1 MGTTVERG
9 EGGDVE
15 IVMKGDAK
23 QSAAMKI
30 KQLAPIRKEMMALF
44 SLAPKNLRDVR
55 SVVDCDDD
63 GESHYGDDDSE
74 GEETNQNVPQGV
86 TFRYGEAVEF
96 QPDSGVEDA
105 DNDVVGVVGVGLEAK
120 GMDQAEESRVQEVW
134 GWRIWLSSTD
144 RMLRW
149 RWRLIRIVIKHKRV
163 LANCNL
169 SLTLAFRFPV
179 SADEFVPL
187 DQVRSPRSGFPTMK
201 KVIGQTVRDLKRE
214 VNKKVLK
221 VPGIEQK
228 VLDATS
234 NEPWGPH
241 GSLLADIAQ
250 ATRNP
255 HEYQMI
261 MAVIWKR
268 INDTGKNWRHVY
280 KALTVLE
287 YLVAHGSERVIDEI
301 REHAYQISTLSDFQY
316 IDSSGRDQGNNVRK
330 KSQSLVVLVNDKER
344 IIEVRQKAAANR
356 DKFRNNAAGGMYR
369 PGSYSSSGAYG
380 QYGDRYDDDR
390 YGSREEDRNGY
401 GYGRERE
408 WSYRDDDRQSR
419 DGDRYGRD
427 YEERYGRDGYRD
439 DDYRGRSRSVDYQHD
454 SRSRSSDR
462 DRYDDDGQHSSRGS
476 NAKAEDQSL
485 EARLEQKLSE
495 QNMGA
500 PPSYEEAV
508 GESRSPVHS
517 ERDVETSATSAPR
530 DSSPHVND
538 NLSQTPAPTG
548 SSSVNNNPIEATTAA
563 STAASGAQETEAT
576 DDFFDPRGPASA
588 APAIPAA
595 PAAPATT
602 NNIEM
607 DLLGSLSDSFS
618 SNALSLVPAESATAA
633 RDANAGSTA
642 SFAAPSSGSNNFN
655 QPFEDPFGESPF
667 KAFTSTETA
676 PSHPQTYQSIEP
688 SQSNGH
694 NAETTS
700 NFGFGDSI
708 SVVPYYAPVASDTQP
723 FSTNSQF
730 LSPDLS
736 SPQQETDILADIL
749 PPAPL
754 PEMTSQQNMS
764 APAFGHPS
772 PSFPAS
778 SGQMASQPFSEP
790 MGQFTQQGFSAATS
804 QPAQTFPVPT
814 DQLSQQ
820 PFSAPN
826 GQPGQVQSSFSS
838 PPSQYAQQPFSSHAG
853 QPGLHAFSSSTGQ
866 HMQPP
871 FASQGGQPAQ
881 SGGMYGGLHS
891 QDGSTTMSPQS
902 QNGYNGH
909 MNSGNFLPQGSMAAF
924 PSHMAPQAP
933 TGQMSQS
940 TNFPH
945 HGGSTAQTT
954 PHMSSQS
961 PTHQAS
967 QFNSQSF
974 IGQGNAAPFS
984 SPITNQS
991 LASNASQHTLSTG
1004 SNSLVSQP
1012 SKDKFETKSTV
1023 WADTLSRGLVNLNIS
1038 GPKTNP
1044 LADIGVDFEAINRK
1058 EKRMEKPTTQ
1068 AVTST
1073 VTMGKAMGSGS
1084 GMGRAGAG
1092 ALRPPPNPMMGS
1104 GMGMG
1109 NGPGVGMGMGGY
1121 GGMNTSMG
1129 MGMGMGGMG
1138 GMGMG
1143 QGFQMQP
1150 PTGYSPGSNMPGNYN
1165 NSMMGPG
1172 SYGQQP
1178 YGGYR

>member
-1 MGTTVERG
+1 
-9 EGGDVE
+9 
-15 IVMKGDAK
+15 
-23 QSAAMKI
+23 
-30 KQLAPIRKEMMALF
+30 
-44 SLAPKNLRDVR
+44 
-55 SVVDCDDD
+55 
-63 GESHYGDDDSE
+63 
-74 GEETNQNVPQGV
+74 
-86 TFRYGEAVEF
+86 
-96 QPDSGVEDA
+96 
-105 DNDVVGVVGVGLEAK
+105 
-120 GMDQAEESRVQEVW
+120 
-134 GWRIWLSSTD
+134 
-144 RMLRW
+144 
-149 RWRLIRIVIKHKRV
+149 
-163 LANCNL
+163 
-169 SLTLAFRFPV
+169 
-179 SADEFVPL
+179 
-187 DQVRSPRSGFPTMK
+187 MK
-201 KVIGQTVRDLKRE
+201 KAIGQTVRDLKRE

-241 GSLLADIAQ
+241 GSLLADISQ

-301 REHAYQISTLSDFQY
+301 REHSYQISTLSDFQY

-344 IIEVRQKAAANR
+344 IIEVRQKAAANK
-356 DKFRNNAAGGMYR
+356 DKFRNNVAGGMYR
-369 PGSYSSSGAYG
+369 PGSYSNSGA
-380 QYGDRYDDDR
+380 YGDRYDDDR

-401 GYGRERE
+401 GYGKERE
-408 WSYRDDDRQSR
+408 WGYKDDDRHSR

-427 YEERYGRDGYRD
+427 YEDRYGRD
-439 DDYRGRSRSVDYQHD
+439 DDYRGRSRSVEYQYE

-462 DRYDDDGQHSSRGS
+462 DHNDTDGQNSSRGS

-485 EARLEQKLSE
+485 EARLERKISE
-495 QNMGA
+495 QNAGA

-517 ERDVETSATSAPR
+517 ERDVETSAASAPR
-530 DSSPHVND
+530 DSSHVND
-538 NLSQTPAPTG
+538 NPSQSSAPTG
-548 SSSVNNNPIEATTAA
+548 SSPANNNSTEAI
-563 STAASGAQETEAT
+563 TAASGAQEPEAT
-576 DDFFDPRGPASA
+576 DDYFDPRGPASA
-588 APAIPAA
+588 APAGPAVPTA
-595 PAAPATT
+595 PSTT
-602 NNIEM
+602 NNVEL

-618 SNALSLVPAESATAA
+618 NLSIVPSESTTAA
-633 RDANAGSTA
+633 PDANS
-642 SFAAPSSGSNNFN
+642 
-655 QPFEDPFGESPF
+655 FEDPFGDTPF

-676 PSHPQTYQSIEP
+676 PSQSLTYQSNEP
-688 SQSNGH
+688 SQPNGL
-694 NAETTS
+694 NAETKS
-700 NFGFGDSI
+700 DFGFGESF
-708 SVVPYYAPVASDTQP
+708 SVVPYSAPVASDTQP

-730 LSPDLS
+730 LSQDLS
-736 SPQQETDILADIL
+736 SAQPETDILADIL

-754 PEMTSQQNMS
+754 PDMSSQQNIS
-764 APAFGHPS
+764 APGFGHPSS

-778 SGQMASQPFSEP
+778 SGQMPSQPFSEP
-790 MGQFTQQGFSAATS
+790 TGQFTQQGFSATTN

-814 DQLSQQ
+814 DQFSQQ
-820 PFSAPN
+820 PYSAPN

-838 PPSQYAQQPFSSHAG
+838 PSSQYPQQPFSSHAG
-853 QPGLHAFSSSTGQ
+853 QHPFASSTGQ
-866 HMQPP
+866 HIQPP

-891 QDGSTTMSPQS
+891 QDGSPHS

-909 MNSGNFLPQGSMAAF
+909 MNSGNILTQGSTAAF
-924 PSHMAPQAP
+924 PSHLAAQTP
-933 TGQMSQS
+933 TGQLSQG
-940 TNFPH
+940 TNFSH
-945 HGGSTAQTT
+945 NGGSTA
-954 PHMSSQS
+954 PHMSSHS
-961 PTHQAS
+961 PTHQSS
-967 QFNSQSF
+967 QLNNQSF
-974 IGQGNAAPFS
+974 IGQQGNAGPFS
-984 SPITNQS
+984 SPIINQS
-991 LASNASQHTLSTG
+991 LASNASQ

-1058 EKRMEKPTTQ
+1058 EKRMEKPTTA

-1073 VTMGKAMGSGS
+1073 INMGKAMGSGS

-1092 ALRPPPNPMMGS
+1092 ALRSPSNPMMGS
-1104 GMGMG
+1104 GMGMGVGMGMG

-1121 GGMNTSMG
+1121 GGMNPSMG
-1129 MGMGMGGMG
+1129 MGMG

-1143 QGFQMQP
+1143 QGYQMQP
-1150 PTGYSPGSNMPGNYN
+1150 PTGLPPGSNMPGSYN

-1172 SYGQQP
+1172 SYGQHPYGGNGQHPYGGNGQQPYGGYGQQP

>member
-1 MGTTVERG
+1 
-9 EGGDVE
+9 
-15 IVMKGDAK
+15 
-23 QSAAMKI
+23 
-30 KQLAPIRKEMMALF
+30 
-44 SLAPKNLRDVR
+44 
-55 SVVDCDDD
+55 
-63 GESHYGDDDSE
+63 
-74 GEETNQNVPQGV
+74 
-86 TFRYGEAVEF
+86 
-96 QPDSGVEDA
+96 
-105 DNDVVGVVGVGLEAK
+105 
-120 GMDQAEESRVQEVW
+120 
-134 GWRIWLSSTD
+134 
-144 RMLRW
+144 
-149 RWRLIRIVIKHKRV
+149 
-163 LANCNL
+163 
-169 SLTLAFRFPV
+169 
-179 SADEFVPL
+179 
-187 DQVRSPRSGFPTMK
+187 MK
-201 KVIGQTVRDLKRE
+201 KAIGQTVRDLKRE

-261 MAVIWKR
+261 MSVIWKR

-301 REHAYQISTLSDFQY
+301 REHAYQISTLSEFQY
-316 IDSSGRDQGNNVRK
+316 VDSSGRDQGNNVRK

-344 IIEVRQKAAANR
+344 IVEVRQKAAANR
-356 DKFRNNAAGGMYR
+356 DKFRNHAAGGMYR
-369 PGSYSSSGAYG
+369 PGSHSSSGA
-380 QYGDRYDDDR
+380 YGDRYDDDR

-401 GYGRERE
+401 GYGKERE
-408 WSYRDDDRQSR
+408 WGYKDDDRNSR

-427 YEERYGRDGYRD
+427 YEDRYGRDSYRD
-439 DDYRGRSRSVDYQHD
+439 DDYRGRSQSVDNQYE

-462 DRYDDDGQHSSRGS
+462 DRYDDEGQNSSRGS
-476 NAKAEDQSL
+476 NAKPEDQSL
-485 EARLEQKLSE
+485 EARLERKISE
-495 QNMGA
+495 QNMGAA

-517 ERDVETSATSAPR
+517 ERDVETSAASVPR
-530 DSSPHVND
+530 DSPPHVND
-538 NLSQTPAPTG
+538 NPIQTSAPTG
-548 SSSVNNNPIEATTAA
+548 SSPVNNSTTEAT
-563 STAASGAQETEAT
+563 TAASGAQEPEAT
-576 DDFFDPRGPASA
+576 DDFFDPRGPTSAFSA
-588 APAIPAA
+588 APAG

-602 NNIEM
+602 NNVEM

-618 SNALSLVPAESATAA
+618 SNALSIVPSESATAA
-633 RDANAGSTA
+633 PDANVGSTA
-642 SFAAPSSGSNNFN
+642 SFAAPSSGSNNFD
-655 QPFEDPFGESPF
+655 QSFEDPFGDGPF

-676 PSHPQTYQSIEP
+676 PSQPLTYQNIEP
-688 SQSNGH
+688 SQPNGL
-694 NAETTS
+694 NAETNS
-700 NFGFGDSI
+700 NFGFGDSF
-708 SVVPYYAPVASDTQP
+708 SVVPYSAPASDSQP
-723 FSTNSQF
+723 FSANSHF
-730 LSPDLS
+730 LSQDLS
-736 SPQQETDILADIL
+736 SAQPETDILADIL

-754 PEMTSQQNMS
+754 PEMSSQQNIS
-764 APAFGHPS
+764 APGFGHPS
-772 PSFPAS
+772 SPSLPAS

-790 MGQFTQQGFSAATS
+790 TGQFNQKGFSAATS

-814 DQLSQQ
+814 DQFSQQ

-826 GQPGQVQSSFSS
+826 SQPGQVQSSFSS
-838 PPSQYAQQPFSSHAG
+838 PSSQYAQQPFSAPNSQPGQVQSSFSSPSSQYAQQPFSSHAG
-853 QPGLHAFSSSTGQ
+853 QHI
-866 HMQPP
+866 QPP

-891 QDGSTTMSPQS
+891 QDGSPHS

-909 MNSGNFLPQGSMAAF
+909 MNSGNFLPPGSTAAF
-924 PSHMAPQAP
+924 PSHMTPHTT
-933 TGQMSQS
+933 TGQLSPR
-940 TNFPH
+940 TNFSH
-945 HGGSTAQTT
+945 
-954 PHMSSQS
+954 S

-967 QFNSQSF
+967 QFNNHF
-974 IGQGNAAPFS
+974 IGQQGNAGPFS

-991 LASNASQHTLSTG
+991 LVPHASQSTA
-1004 SNSLVSQP
+1004 LVSQP
-1012 SKDKFETKSTV
+1012 SNAKFETKSTV

-1058 EKRMEKPTTQ
+1058 EKRMEKPTTA

-1073 VTMGKAMGSGS
+1073 ITMGKAMGSGS

-1092 ALRPPPNPMMGS
+1092 ALRPSNQMMGS

-1109 NGPGVGMGMGGY
+1109 MGMGNGPPGVGMGMGGGY
-1121 GGMNTSMG
+1121 GGMNPSMG
-1129 MGMGMGGMG
+1129 MGMGGGM

-1143 QGFQMQP
+1143 QGYQMQP
-1150 PTGYSPGSNMPGNYN
+1150 PTGMPPNYN

-1172 SYGQQP
+1172 GYGQQPYGGNGQQPYGGNGQQPYGGNGQQPYGGYGQQP

>member
-1 MGTTVERG
+1 
-9 EGGDVE
+9 
-15 IVMKGDAK
+15 
-23 QSAAMKI
+23 
-30 KQLAPIRKEMMALF
+30 
-44 SLAPKNLRDVR
+44 
-55 SVVDCDDD
+55 
-63 GESHYGDDDSE
+63 
-74 GEETNQNVPQGV
+74 
-86 TFRYGEAVEF
+86 
-96 QPDSGVEDA
+96 
-105 DNDVVGVVGVGLEAK
+105 
-120 GMDQAEESRVQEVW
+120 
-134 GWRIWLSSTD
+134 
-144 RMLRW
+144 
-149 RWRLIRIVIKHKRV
+149 
-163 LANCNL
+163 
-169 SLTLAFRFPV
+169 
-179 SADEFVPL
+179 
-187 DQVRSPRSGFPTMK
+187 MK

-241 GSLLADIAQ
+241 GTLLADIAQ

-344 IIEVRQKAAANR
+344 IIEARQKASANR
-356 DKFRNNAAGGMYR
+356 DKFRNNAPGGMYR
-369 PGSYSSSGAYG
+369 PGSYSSSGA
-380 QYGDRYDDDR
+380 YGDRYDDDR

-401 GYGRERE
+401 GYGREKE
-408 WSYRDDDRQSR
+408 WGYRDDDRNSR

-439 DDYRGRSRSVDYQHD
+439 DDYRGRSRSVDYQQE

-485 EARLEQKLSE
+485 EARLERKLSE
-495 QNMGA
+495 QNAAA

-517 ERDVETSATSAPR
+517 ERDVETSAVSAPR
-530 DSSPHVND
+530 DPSPVND
-538 NLSQTPAPTG
+538 NPSQTSAHTE
-548 SSSVNNNPIEATTAA
+548 SSPVNNNPTEATTAA
-563 STAASGAQETEAT
+563 SGAKETEAT
-576 DDFFDPRGPASA
+576 DDFFDPRGPSS
-588 APAIPAA
+588 AA
-595 PAAPATT
+595 PAAPAVPATPAAT
-602 NNIEM
+602 NNVEV

-618 SNALSLVPAESATAA
+618 SNALSLVPVESATAA
-633 RDANAGSTA
+633 PVANAGSTA
-642 SFAAPSSGSNNFN
+642 SFEAPSSGSNNFN
-655 QPFEDPFGESPF
+655 QSFEDPFGDSPF
-667 KAFTSTETA
+667 KAFTSAETA
-676 PSHPQTYQSIEP
+676 PAQPLAYQNTEP

-694 NAETTS
+694 NAETIS
-700 NFGFGDSI
+700 NFGFGDSF
-708 SVVPYYAPVASDTQP
+708 SVVPYSAPVASDTQP

-730 LSPDLS
+730 LSQDLS
-736 SPQQETDILADIL
+736 SQQQETDILADIL

-754 PEMTSQQNMS
+754 PEMTSQQNIS
-764 APAFGHPS
+764 APAFAHPSS

-778 SGQMASQPFSEP
+778 SGQMASQPFSEQT
-790 MGQFTQQGFSAATS
+790 GQYNQKGFSAATS
-804 QPAQTFPVPT
+804 QPAQTFPGPT

-820 PFSAPN
+820 SFSAPN
-826 GQPGQVQSSFSS
+826 GQPGQVQASFSS
-838 PPSQYAQQPFSSHAG
+838 PTSQYAQQPFSSHAG
-853 QPGLHAFSSSTGQ
+853 QPGLHAFSSPTSQ
-866 HMQPP
+866 HMQSPFASPGGQPAQSPFASQGGQPVQSPFSSQGGQPAQSP

-881 SGGMYGGLHS
+881 SPFASQGGQPAQSPFASQGGQPAQSPFASQGGQPAQSPFASQGGQPAQSPFASQGGQPAQSPFASQGGQPAQSPFASQGGQPAQSPFASQGGQPAQSPFASQGGQPAQSPFASQGGQPAQSPFASQGGQPAQPGMYGGFHS
-891 QDGSTTMSPQS
+891 QDGSLTSGASTMSPQS

-909 MNSGNFLPQGSMAAF
+909 MNSGNFLPQGSTAAF
-924 PSHMAPQAP
+924 ASHMAPQAP
-933 TGQMSQS
+933 TGQLSQGS
-940 TNFPH
+940 NFPH
-945 HGGSTAQTT
+945 H
-954 PHMSSQS
+954 MSSPS
-961 PTHQAS
+961 PTHQPS

-974 IGQGNAAPFS
+974 MGQGNGAPFN

-991 LASNASQHTLSTG
+991 LASNASPYAVSTG
-1004 SNSLVSQP
+1004 TTALVSQP
-1012 SKDKFETKSTV
+1012 SKDKFDTKSTV

-1044 LADIGVDFEAINRK
+1044 LADIGVDFDAINRK

-1073 VTMGKAMGSGS
+1073 ITMGKAMGSGS
-1084 GMGRAGAG
+1084 GMGRTGAG
-1092 ALRPPPNPMMGS
+1092 SLRPPQNTMMGS
-1104 GMGMG
+1104 GMGMGMGMGMGNGPGVGMGMG

-1121 GGMNTSMG
+1121 GGMNPSMGMG

-1138 GMGMG
+1138 GMSMG
-1143 QGFQMQP
+1143 QGYQMQP
-1150 PTGYSPGSNMPGNYN
+1150 PTGMPPGSNMPGNYN
-1165 NSMMGPG
+1165 NSMMGLG

>member
-1 MGTTVERG
+1 MLPAMNHGVLMDHFLPILLRQPETRKLGYLIVCLTYCIFFTT
-9 EGGDVE
+9 
-15 IVMKGDAK
+15 
-23 QSAAMKI
+23 
-30 KQLAPIRKEMMALF
+30 
-44 SLAPKNLRDVR
+44 
-55 SVVDCDDD
+55 
-63 GESHYGDDDSE
+63 Y
-74 GEETNQNVPQGV
+74 
-86 TFRYGEAVEF
+86 Y
-96 QPDSGVEDA
+96 
-105 DNDVVGVVGVGLEAK
+105 
-120 GMDQAEESRVQEVW
+120 
-134 GWRIWLSSTD
+134 
-144 RMLRW
+144 
-149 RWRLIRIVIKHKRV
+149 LIFKHP
-163 LANCNL
+163 C
-169 SLTLAFRFPV
+169 S
-179 SADEFVPL
+179 
-187 DQVRSPRSGFPTMK
+187 
-201 KVIGQTVRDLKRE
+201 
-214 VNKKVLK
+214 
-221 VPGIEQK
+221 
-228 VLDATS
+228 
-234 NEPWGPH
+234 
-241 GSLLADIAQ
+241 
-250 ATRNP
+250 

-261 MAVIWKR
+261 MSVIWKR

-330 KSQSLVVLVNDKER
+330 KSQSLVILVNDKER

-369 PGSYSSSGAYG
+369 PGSHSSSGA
-380 QYGDRYDDDR
+380 YGDRYDDDR

-408 WSYRDDDRQSR
+408 WGNRDDDQHSR

-427 YEERYGRDGYRD
+427 YEDRYGRDGYRD
-439 DDYRGRSRSVDYQHD
+439 DDYRGRSRSVDYQYD
-454 SRSRSSDR
+454 TRSRSSDR
-462 DRYDDDGQHSSRGS
+462 DRCDDDGQHSSRGS

-485 EARLEQKLSE
+485 EARLERKLSE

-517 ERDVETSATSAPR
+517 ERDAETSAPSAPR

-538 NLSQTPAPTG
+538 NPSQISAPTG
-548 SSSVNNNPIEATTAA
+548 SFPVNNNPTEAT
-563 STAASGAQETEAT
+563 TAASGAQETETT
-576 DDFFDPRGPASA
+576 DDFFDPRGPSS
-588 APAIPAA
+588 AA

-602 NNIEM
+602 NSVEM

-618 SNALSLVPAESATAA
+618 SNALSLVPAASATAA
-633 RDANAGSTA
+633 PDANSGSTA
-642 SFAAPSSGSNNFN
+642 SFAAAPSGSNNFD
-655 QPFEDPFGESPF
+655 QSFEDPFGDSPF

-676 PSHPQTYQSIEP
+676 PSQPQTYQSIEP
-688 SQSNGH
+688 SQSNGL
-694 NAETTS
+694 NAETNS
-700 NFGFGDSI
+700 NYGFGDSF
-708 SVVPYYAPVASDTQP
+708 SVVPYSAPVSSDAQP
-723 FSTNSQF
+723 FSANSQF
-730 LSPDLS
+730 PSQDMS
-736 SPQQETDILADIL
+736 SSQPETDILADIL

-754 PEMTSQQNMS
+754 PEMHSQQNIS
-764 APAFGHPS
+764 APAFDHPSS

-790 MGQFTQQGFSAATS
+790 TGQFPQQGFSAATS

-814 DQLSQQ
+814 DQFSQQ
-820 PFSAPN
+820 HFSAPN

-838 PPSQYAQQPFSSHAG
+838 PSSQYAQQPFSSHAG
-853 QPGLHAFSSSTGQ
+853 QPGLHAFSSPTGQ
-866 HMQPP
+866 HMQSP

-881 SGGMYGGLHS
+881 SGSMYGGLHS
-891 QDGSTTMSPQS
+891 QGGSPTMSPQS

-909 MNSGNFLPQGSMAAF
+909 MNSGNFGSMAAF

-933 TGQMSQS
+933 TGQLSQG

-945 HGGSTAQTT
+945 HGGSIAHTA
-954 PHMSSQS
+954 PHLSSHS
-961 PTHQAS
+961 PTHQPS

-974 IGQGNAAPFS
+974 TGQQGNATPHS

-991 LASNASQHTLSTG
+991 LASQ

-1044 LADIGVDFEAINRK
+1044 LADIGVDFEAINRR
-1058 EKRMEKPTTQ
+1058 EKRMEKPTTT

-1084 GMGRAGAG
+1084 GMGRSGAG
-1092 ALRPPPNPMMGS
+1092 SLRPPPNPMMGS

-1109 NGPGVGMGMGGY
+1109 MGMGMGNGPSVGMGMGGY

-1129 MGMGMGGMG
+1129 MGMGGMG

-1143 QGFQMQP
+1143 QGYHNQMQP
-1150 PTGYSPGSNMPGNYN
+1150 PTRLPPGSNIPGNYN

-1178 YGGYR
+1178 YGSYGQQPYGGYR

>member
-1 MGTTVERG
+1 
-9 EGGDVE
+9 
-15 IVMKGDAK
+15 
-23 QSAAMKI
+23 
-30 KQLAPIRKEMMALF
+30 
-44 SLAPKNLRDVR
+44 
-55 SVVDCDDD
+55 
-63 GESHYGDDDSE
+63 
-74 GEETNQNVPQGV
+74 
-86 TFRYGEAVEF
+86 
-96 QPDSGVEDA
+96 
-105 DNDVVGVVGVGLEAK
+105 
-120 GMDQAEESRVQEVW
+120 
-134 GWRIWLSSTD
+134 
-144 RMLRW
+144 
-149 RWRLIRIVIKHKRV
+149 
-163 LANCNL
+163 
-169 SLTLAFRFPV
+169 
-179 SADEFVPL
+179 
-187 DQVRSPRSGFPTMK
+187 MK

-261 MAVIWKR
+261 MSVIWKR

-356 DKFRNNAAGGMYR
+356 DKFRNSTAGGMYR
-369 PGSYSSSGAYG
+369 PGSYSSSGA
-380 QYGDRYDDDR
+380 YGDRYDDDR

-401 GYGRERE
+401 GYGKERE
-408 WSYRDDDRQSR
+408 WGNRDDDRHSR

-427 YEERYGRDGYRD
+427 YEDRYGRDGYRD
-439 DDYRGRSRSVDYQHD
+439 DDYRGRSRSVDYQYD
-454 SRSRSSDR
+454 TRSRSSDR

-485 EARLEQKLSE
+485 EARLERKLSE

-508 GESRSPVHS
+508 SESRSPVHS
-517 ERDVETSATSAPR
+517 ERDVETSAAPAPR

-538 NLSQTPAPTG
+538 NPSQTSAPTG
-548 SSSVNNNPIEATTAA
+548 SFPVNNNPTEATTAA
-563 STAASGAQETEAT
+563 STAVSGAQETEAT

-588 APAIPAA
+588 APA
-595 PAAPATT
+595 TT
-602 NNIEM
+602 SNVEM
-607 DLLGSLSDSFS
+607 DLLGSLSDSSS
-618 SNALSLVPAESATAA
+618 SNALSLVPAASATAA
-633 RDANAGSTA
+633 PDANAGSTA
-642 SFAAPSSGSNNFN
+642 SFAAPPSGSNNFD
-655 QPFEDPFGESPF
+655 QSFEDPFGDSPF

-676 PSHPQTYQSIEP
+676 PSQPQTYQSIEP
-688 SQSNGH
+688 SQSNGL
-694 NAETTS
+694 NAETNS
-700 NFGFGDSI
+700 NFGFGDSF
-708 SVVPYYAPVASDTQP
+708 SVVPYSAPVSSDAQP

-730 LSPDLS
+730 PSQDMS
-736 SPQQETDILADIL
+736 SSQPETDILADIL
-749 PPAPL
+749 PQAPL
-754 PEMTSQQNMS
+754 SEMHSQQNI
-764 APAFGHPS
+764 
-772 PSFPAS
+772 
-778 SGQMASQPFSEP
+778 
-790 MGQFTQQGFSAATS
+790 
-804 QPAQTFPVPT
+804 PVPT
-814 DQLSQQ
+814 DQFSQQ

-838 PPSQYAQQPFSSHAG
+838 PSSQYAQPPFSSHAG
-853 QPGLHAFSSSTGQ
+853 QPSLHAFSSPTGQ
-866 HMQPP
+866 HLQSP

-891 QDGSTTMSPQS
+891 QGGYPTMSPQS

-909 MNSGNFLPQGSMAAF
+909 MNSGNFGSTAAF

-933 TGQMSQS
+933 TGQLSQG

-945 HGGSTAQTT
+945 HGGSTAHTA
-954 PHMSSQS
+954 PHLSSYS

-974 IGQGNAAPFS
+974 IGQQGNAAPYS

-991 LASNASQHTLSTG
+991 FASNASQ

-1058 EKRMEKPTTQ
+1058 EKRMEKPTTT

-1084 GMGRAGAG
+1084 GMGRSGAG
-1092 ALRPPPNPMMGS
+1092 SLRPPQNPMMGS
-1104 GMGMG
+1104 GMG

-1121 GGMNTSMG
+1121 GGGMNAS

-1143 QGFQMQP
+1143 QGYQMQP
-1150 PTGYSPGSNMPGNYN
+1150 PTGLPPGSNMPGNYN
-1165 NSMMGPG
+1165 NSMMGSGSYGQQPYG

-1178 YGGYR
+1178 YGGYQ